1 MIIKIPTIDLREGD
15 WLYKDVK
22 LGKQIIKSNWEGLS
36 NKEIKKLQ
44 KLREVWIK
52 KGIPFVPVFLLAFL
66 GIIYFWQ
73 KGLLGFFF

>member
-1 MIIKIPTIDLREGD
+1 
-15 WLYKDVK
+15 
-22 LGKQIIKSNWEGLS
+22 LS